1 VIGRGI
7 QTQLQSHQP
16 RGKLS
21 STKKDQTRLESH
33 YVLVL
38 SRLDLYY
45 MFNTRA
51 FDSSSQVDLSYIY
64 IYIYIQFWTLAISS
78 CSFFAPIF
86 IYLDNFN
93 FLGWWIHFKCWPL
106 IWFSAEFRRSWSFRI
121 SLHCWLIFFQWKRKV
136 KVTQVFFLK

>member
-51 FDSSSQVDLSYIY
+51 FDSYSQVDLLYIY
-64 IYIYIQFWTLAISS
+64 TYNFERWRYLLVHSLLRYLFIS
-78 CSFFAPIF
+78 I
-86 IYLDNFN
+86 I
-93 FLGWWIHFKCWPL
+93 
-106 IWFSAEFRRSWSFRI
+106 
-121 SLHCWLIFFQWKRKV
+121 LIF
-136 KVTQVFFLK
+136 